1 METYTAYA
9 KINLSL
15 EILGRRP
22 DGYHNITSVMQTIS
36 LGDTLVVDAAPDG
49 TILVETDVPELAQ
62 APQDNLIWRAAR
74 ILQQA
79 RRVQA
84 GARIRLTKRVP
95 LAAGLGGGS
104 SDAAMTLRALDAL
117 WELGLSE
124 GELLNAAA
132 LLGSDVPFFL
142 RGGTALVEGK
152 GDQITPLRPLSPCGI
167 VLITPDMVVPDKTKT
182 LYTTLRTHEL
192 SNGLLTQHLVAS
204 LSRGEVP
211 TPSLLYNGFEDAA
224 FRVFTELDLLQQTVI
239 DAGGEFVRLSGSGP
253 SMFILYPTVEEAVAL
268 AERLTMEGVPAQV
281 VTPVTPMNL

>member
-22 DGYHNITSVMQTIS
+22 DGYHNIASVMQTIS
-36 LGDTLVVDAAPDG
+36 LGDTLVVDAAPG
-49 TILVETDVPELAQ
+49 GEITVETEVPELAE
-62 APQDNLIWRAAR
+62 APQDNLVWRAAR

-79 RRVQA
+79 RKVQA
-84 GARIRLTKRVP
+84 GARITLTKRIP

-117 WELGLSE
+117 WGLSLSDA
-124 GELLNAAA
+124 ELLNAAA
-132 LLGSDVPFFL
+132 VLGSDVPFFL

-152 GDQITPLRPLSPCGI
+152 GDQITPLRPLGPCGI

-182 LYTTLRTHEL
+182 LYTNLRTHEMT
-192 SNGLLTQHLVAS
+192 NGLITRHLVAS
-204 LSRGEVP
+204 LARGDVP

-224 FRVFTELDLLQQTVI
+224 FRLFTELDLLQQTVI
-239 DAGGEFVRLSGSGP
+239 EAGGEYVRLSGSGP
-253 SMFILYPTVEEAVAL
+253 SMYVLYPTVEEAVAL
-268 AERLTMEGVPAQV
+268 TERLTTAGVPAQV
-281 VTPVTPMNL
+281 VTAVTPMNP